1 MAKDEIEQVAAHP
14 LRAFRLRVPEGQPH
28 LCVRQLSSENDGS
41 GVVHS
46 YAATADILEQLA
58 TALRKHAKT
67 MPR

>member
-1 MAKDEIEQVAAHP
+1 MRSSKSQRI
-14 LRAFRLRVPEGQPH
+14 RSGRFGSGFPEGQPH
-28 LCVRQLSSENDGS
+28 LCVLQLSSENDGS

-58 TALRKHAKT
+58 TALRKQAKT